1 MNKYFHVK
9 YTIKAYTMRRD
20 RCIIKVMKN
29 GVVKGLRKVLPK
41 SAVRGLETK
50 YRKSRVKLVS
60 AKYGHPARSLK
71 VLAITGTNGKTT
83 TACYLNEILKQAGKK
98 TALFSTAVIELDG
111 ERKLNDK
118 NATVP
123 LTAEMQQFFK
133 DAKEAEVDYVILEA
147 TSHALDQY
155 KLEGVP
161 IEAAV
166 MTNLTQDHLD
176 YHHTMK
182 EYAAAKAKLFATNPR
197 IVVLNHDDEWFEYF
211 DEIGAPGEKMTYG
224 TNKDAEARITDVKLY
239 KKGSEVKLEIDHQ
252 NKLELA
258 TSLPGKFNVYNLT
271 AAATLAYL
279 LQIKL
284 EDIQEGVANLEEIP
298 GRFEI
303 IENKEPYEVVVDYAH
318 TPDALKQ
325 LLQAVRQFT
334 KNRVILVFGA
344 TGDRDKLKRPI
355 MGEVAVKNADRIIVT
370 DEESYNEDPAKIRKM
385 ILDGIF
391 DTGGEAK
398 SEEIAER
405 RDAIAKALSIA
416 KKGDT
421 VVITGMGHE
430 VFRIVKNEKI
440 PWNDGDVV
448 REILAVENPVKNL

>member
-1 MNKYFHVK
+1 MYKYFHVK
-9 YTIKAYTMRRD
+9 YTIIAYTMRQD
-20 RCIIKVMKN
+20 RCIIIDMKN
-29 GVVKGLRKVLPK
+29 GVVKGIRKVLPR

-133 DAKEAEVDYVILEA
+133 DAKDTEVDYVILEA

-182 EYAAAKAKLFATNPR
+182 EYAAAKAKLFTTNPR

-224 TNKDAEARITDVKLY
+224 TNKNAEARITDVKLY

-284 EDIQEGVANLEEIP
+284 EDIREGVANLEEIP

-385 ILDGIF
+385 VLDGIF
-391 DTGGEAK
+391 DAGGEAK

-430 VFRIVKNEKI
+430 VFRIVKGEKL

-448 REILAVENPVKNL
+448 REILTVEKPVKNL

>member
-1 MNKYFHVK
+1 
-9 YTIKAYTMRRD
+9 
-20 RCIIKVMKN
+20 MKN
-29 GVVKGLRKVLPK
+29 GVVKGIRKLLPK
-41 SAVRGLETK
+41 STVRGLETR

-60 AKYGHPARSLK
+60 AQYGYPAKSLK

-83 TACYLNEILKQAGKK
+83 TACYLNEILKQAGKT
-98 TALFSTAVIELDG
+98 TALFSTAVIELAG

-155 KLEGVP
+155 KLDGVP

-176 YHHTMK
+176 YHHSM
-182 EYAAAKAKLFATNPR
+182 EAYAAAKAKLFKTNPS
-197 IVVLNHDDEWFEYF
+197 IVVLNHDDEWFDYF
-211 DEIGAPGEKMTYG
+211 DDIGTPGEKMTYG

-239 KKGSEVKLEIDHQ
+239 KKGSEVSLEIDHQ
-252 NKLELA
+252 TKLELA

-271 AAATLAYL
+271 AAATVAYL

-303 IENKEPYEVVVDYAH
+303 IDSQEPYEIVVDYAH

-344 TGDRDKLKRPI
+344 TGDRDKMKRPI
-355 MGEVAVKNADRIIVT
+355 MGEIAVQNADRIVVT
-370 DEESYNEDPAKIRKM
+370 EEESYNEDPAKIRSM
-385 ILDGIF
+385 IFDGI
-391 DTGGEAK
+391 TKAGGEAK
-398 SEEIAER
+398 SEEIADR

-440 PWNDGDVV
+440 PWNDSEVV
-448 REILAVENPVKNL
+448 REILAVENPVKKL

>member
-1 MNKYFHVK
+1 
-9 YTIKAYTMRRD
+9 
-20 RCIIKVMKN
+20 MKN
-29 GVVKGLRKVLPK
+29 GVVRGIRKVLPK
-41 SAVRGLETK
+41 SAVRGLEKK
-50 YRKSRVKLVS
+50 YRKSRVKVVS
-60 AKYGHPARSLK
+60 AKYGYPARSLK

-98 TALFSTAVIELDG
+98 TALFSTAVIELNG

-133 DAKEAEVDYVILEA
+133 DAKDAEVDYVILEA

-182 EYAAAKAKLFATNPR
+182 EYAAAKAKLFTTNPR

-211 DEIGAPGEKMTYG
+211 DELGAPGEKMTYG
-224 TNKDAEARITDVKLY
+224 TNKDAEARIADVKLY

-284 EDIQEGVANLEEIP
+284 EDICEGVANLEEIP

-385 ILDGIF
+385 VLDGIF
-391 DTGGEAK
+391 DAGGEAK

>member
-1 MNKYFHVK
+1 
-9 YTIKAYTMRRD
+9 
-20 RCIIKVMKN
+20 MKN
-29 GVVKGLRKVLPK
+29 GVVKGIRKVLPK
-41 SAVRGLETK
+41 STVRGLETK
-50 YRKSRVKLVS
+50 YRKGRVKLVS
-60 AKYGHPARSLK
+60 ARYGHPAKGLK

-118 NATVP
+118 NATIP

-133 DAKEAEVDYVILEA
+133 DAKDAEVDYVILEA

-176 YHHTMK
+176 YHNTME
-182 EYAAAKAKLFATNPR
+182 EYAAAKAKLFESKPS

-211 DEIGAPGEKMTYG
+211 DDIGSPGEKMTYG
-224 TNKDAEARITDVKLY
+224 TNKNAEARITDVKLY

-252 NKLELA
+252 TKLELA

-284 EDIQEGVANLEEIP
+284 DDIRDGIANLEEIP
-298 GRFEI
+298 GRFEM
-303 IENKEPYEVVVDYAH
+303 IENDKPYEVVVDYAH

-344 TGDRDKLKRPI
+344 AGDRDKLKRPI
-355 MGEVAVKNADRIIVT
+355 MGEVAVKYADRIFVT
-370 DEESYNEDPAKIRKM
+370 EEESYNEDPQKIRSM
-385 ILDGIF
+385 ILEGI
-391 DTGGEAK
+391 TKAGGEAK
-398 SEEIAER
+398 TEEIADR
-405 RDAIAKALSIA
+405 KDAIAKALSIA

-421 VVITGMGHE
+421 IVITGMGHE
-430 VFRIVKNEKI
+430 VFRIVKGEKI
-440 PWNDGDVV
+440 PWNDGDAV
-448 REILAVENPVKNL
+448 REILAVENPVKNM